1 MQSRLEITR
10 LQSELRDDQ
19 MKIQQLESELSD
31 LKLKQSNK
39 DSHPLEVNPP
49 SLLPSI
55 PHLSLSPRISVNYS
69 N

>member
-19 MKIQQLESELSD
+19 LKIQQLESELSD

-39 DSHPLEVNPP
+39 DSHSIEVNPP
-49 SLLPSI
+49 
-55 PHLSLSPRISVNYS
+55 LSLHSSS
-69 N
+69 LSLF